1 MSENTQGW
9 RARLAKFAREW
20 PLHIAGAACFAGV
33 LIIAP
38 QQSGLI
44 IYKASLLLGSA
55 IVAYWLNRTL
65 FHRDT
70 DEGVGDINDQ
80 WQLVTMV
87 CAAMIAAGLAA

>member
-1 MSENTQGW
+1 MSENGKGV
-9 RARLAKFAREW
+9 RARLARFAREW
-20 PLHIAGAACFAGV
+20 PLHIATAACFAGV

-44 IYKASLLLGSA
+44 IYKASLLLA
-55 IVAYWLNRTL
+55 AAVVAYWLNRTL

-70 DEGVGDINDQ
+70 DEGSGDVQDQ
-80 WQLVTMV
+80 WQLVAMI